1 MRQQIFS
8 LIPVLILSFIILTDV
23 NAQNSKRMV
32 RLAIIDVD
40 TTQIDNYNSFLKE
53 EIDASIKKEPG
64 VITLYAVSGKE
75 NPERV
80 TLFETYADSAH
91 YKSHL
96 ATPHFQKYK
105 QGTLQ
110 MVKHLDLIE
119 AEPLLYHRNADLS
132 KFDPK
137 TFYIRLVKIEL
148 ESNAIADFGSLAN
161 NVMMPGLKSESG
173 VFVMYAVAEKNNPTR
188 ISILEVYK
196 NLDSYNKH
204 IKTSHFLKYKDQSAK
219 MVKSLKLIDVDPIV
233 LGSKPQ

>member
-1 MRQQIFS
+1 MRC
-8 LIPVLILSFIILTDV
+8 
-23 NAQNSKRMV
+23 
-32 RLAIIDVD
+32 
-40 TTQIDNYNSFLKE
+40 YE
-53 EIDASIKKEPG
+53 
-64 VITLYAVSGKE
+64 KE

-119 AEPLLYHRNADLS
+119 TKALLYHRNADLS

-137 TFYIRLVKIEL
+137 TLYIRLIKIEL
-148 ESNAIADFGSLAN
+148 ELSAIADFSSLAN
-161 NVMMPGLKSESG
+161 NVMLPGLKAEPG
-173 VFVMYAVAEKNNPTR
+173 VLVMYAVAEMNN
-188 ISILEVYK
+188 ILEVYK
-196 NLDSYNKH
+196 NLDSYSMH
-204 IKTSHFLKYKDQSAK
+204 IKTTHFLKYKDQSAK
-219 MVKSLKLIDVDPIV
+219 MVKSLQLIDVDPIL